1 MMKILGW
8 DGRPWSEIR
17 LRAQGS
23 RPPANTKQ
31 GMRNSKVQP
40 LHKSLQIHFSTK
52 TSV

>member
-8 DGRPWSEIR
+8 DGRTWSVTGQ
-17 LRAQGS
+17 RAQGS

-40 LHKSLQIHFSTK
+40 LHKSSQTHFSTK